1 MAQGADHLYDALSS
15 TPPASHPLCGWVTVS
30 TTTGH
35 LCARFLS
42 TLEVYA
48 KKKRHATTKHEH
60 SSYIFLTFIAQI
72 RPYQ

>member
-15 TPPASHPLCGWVTVS
+15 TASHPLCGWVTVS
-30 TTTGH
+30 IATGH
-35 LCARFLS
+35 LCALFLS

-60 SSYIFLTFIAQI
+60 TSYIFLTFIAQI